1 MLSHVAPLPPPPSMR
16 TFYSFICLSHANRR
30 WSEYVRHRRDGD
42 RCGGK
47 TAMNDLVEC
56 KEKTGD
62 RHTNKVSS
70 LAALDSASFLDR
82 NHRDHRFDPRLK
94 KKQFNARTIRLSI
107 ETWSLQQKWLVLA
120 AARSRARLSISL
132 CAFARTSAHF
142 LHRFHPPPS
151 HTRTQHAY

>member
-94 KKQFNARTIRLSI
+94 KNSSTLEPFVSLLKRGHSNKNGWFSLLHALARACLFR
-107 ETWSLQQKWLVLA
+107 
-120 AARSRARLSISL
+120 
-132 CAFARTSAHF
+132 FAHSPERQPTFSTVST
-142 LHRFHPPPS
+142 PPPS